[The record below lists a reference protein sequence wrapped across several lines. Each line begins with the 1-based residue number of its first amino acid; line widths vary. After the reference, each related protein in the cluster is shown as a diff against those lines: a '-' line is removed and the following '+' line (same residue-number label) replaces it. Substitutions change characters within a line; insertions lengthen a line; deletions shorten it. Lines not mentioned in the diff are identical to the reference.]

1 MKNKDLLDEFHIL
14 AEKLEIKILK
24 GKGDFLGGSC
34 IVNNKKVIV
43 INKNKPVEQRLNT
56 LASCFNEY
64 DLEGVFLLPAIRE
77 YIDSANKLIEYK
89 KL

>member
-43 INKNKPVEQRLNT
+43 INKNKPIEQRLNT
-56 LASCFNEY
+56 LASCFNEF
-64 DLEGVFLLPAIRE
+64 DLGGIFLLPALRE
-77 YIDSANKLIEYK
+77 YIDSVD
-89 KL
+89 